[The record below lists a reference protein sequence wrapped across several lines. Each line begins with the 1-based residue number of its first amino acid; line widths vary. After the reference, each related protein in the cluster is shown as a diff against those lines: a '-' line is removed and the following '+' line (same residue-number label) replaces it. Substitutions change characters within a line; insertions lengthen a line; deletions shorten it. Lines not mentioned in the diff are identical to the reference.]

1 MRGDKVRR
9 RQSTETLCCFT
20 PPHPLCV
27 CAANAVC
34 LPSGLTSL
42 GGMFT
47 RFRFFRVS
55 FCVRLSDFL
64 HPCVSLL
71 HLSFSICPSA
81 YVSFSLV
88 LPLKTPDLTLKVFF
102 FWLITLGIFP
112 AFERSFL
119 CVRVIPRSLSVMQE
133 RVTLIILV
141 IGFSNAEAV
150 IYMRWHSV

>member
-27 CAANAVC
+27 CAANVVC

-47 RFRFFRVS
+47 RFLFFCVS

-64 HPCVSLL
+64 HPCVFLL
-71 HLSFSICPSA
+71 HLSFCPSV

-88 LPLKTPDLTLKVFF
+88 LPLRTPDLTLEVFVFF

-119 CVRVIPRSLSVMQE
+119 GGVLFLDLSVSCRRE
-133 RVTLIILV
+133 SR
-141 IGFSNAEAV
+141 
-150 IYMRWHSV
+150 

>member
-34 LPSGLTSL
+34 LPCGLTSL

-47 RFRFFRVS
+47 RFRFFCVS
-55 FCVRLSDFL
+55 FCVCLCDFL

-71 HLSFSICPSA
+71 RLSFSVCPSA

-88 LPLKTPDLTLKVFF
+88 LPLKTPDLTLKDFF
-102 FWLITLGIFP
+102 FFVLFLITLGIFP

-119 CVRVIPRSLSVMQE
+119 CMRVIPRSLSVMQE

-150 IYMRWHSV
+150 IYMR